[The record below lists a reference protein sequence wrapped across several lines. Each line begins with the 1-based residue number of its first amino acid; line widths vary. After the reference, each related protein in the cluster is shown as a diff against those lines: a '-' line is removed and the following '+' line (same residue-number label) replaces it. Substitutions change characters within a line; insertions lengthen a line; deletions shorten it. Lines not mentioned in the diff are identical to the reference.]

1 MKIAAWN
8 LNNRV
13 GRVPFRPEAAE
24 AVIGLDADVYV
35 FNEYY
40 PQSSEIAFRR
50 TLAEA
55 GWQQQALSTD
65 TGEKA
70 NRVLIVSRTQLTP
83 LALKLPDFDRQLPA
97 NLLGVHIPDF
107 GVSVLGLRLPWY
119 ETTSLVTRAWDWVEI
134 AAAGLLSEPSIIIG
148 DFNASLNSKASLGG
162 DHFRRI
168 IESGWQRA
176 APPTGFSYFGNGG
189 KRSEI
194 DHLLSTS
201 HCHISNPHYVTQQ
214 DQHCFAGAA
223 GSISDHAVLV
233 ASVEVIEFSRCVQHH
248 LSR

>member
-13 GRVPFRPEAAE
+13 GRVPFRTEAAE
-24 AVIGLDADVYV
+24 AAIGLDADVYV

-55 GWQQQALSTD
+55 GWQHQALSVD

-70 NRVLIVSRTQLTP
+70 NRVLIVSRTEIAP
-83 LALKLPDFDRQLPA
+83 IHLKLPDFDRQLPA
-97 NLLGVHIPDF
+97 NLLGVYLPDF

-119 ETTSLVTRAWDWVEI
+119 ESTSLVTRAWDWVEV

-148 DFNASLNSKASLGG
+148 DFNAGLNSKASRGG

-176 APPTGFSYFGNGG
+176 APSTGFSYFGSGD

-201 HCHISNPHYVTQQ
+201 LCHIANPRYVTQQ
-214 DQHCFAGAA
+214 GQHCLAGAVGA
-223 GSISDHAVLV
+223 ISDHAALIANVMV
-233 ASVEVIEFSRCVQHH
+233 KEDR
-248 LSR
+248 

>member
-13 GRVPFRPEAAE
+13 GRVPFRSEAAD
-24 AVIGLDADVYV
+24 AAIALDADIYV

-40 PQSSEIAFRR
+40 PQSNEIAFRR
-50 TLAEA
+50 TLADA
-55 GWQQQALSTD
+55 GWQYQALSPD

-70 NRVLIVSRTQLTP
+70 NRVLIVSRTQLAP
-83 LALKLPDFDRQLPA
+83 LPLKLPDFDRQFPA
-97 NLLGVHIPDF
+97 NLLGVYIPDF

-119 ETTSLVTRAWDWVEI
+119 ESTSLVTRAWDWVEE
-134 AAAGLLSEPSIIIG
+134 AAAGLLSEPSIIVG
-148 DFNASLNSKASLGG
+148 DLNAGLNSKASRGG

-168 IESGWQRA
+168 LNAGWQRA
-176 APPTGFSYFGNGG
+176 APTSGYSYFGSGG
-189 KRSEI
+189 KSSEI

-201 HCHISNPHYVTQQ
+201 LCHVAHPHYVTQHG
-214 DQHCFAGAA
+214 QHCFAGAV

-233 ASVEVIEFSRCVQHH
+233 ADVMANKDR
-248 LSR
+248 

>member
-13 GRVPFRPEAAE
+13 GRVPFRAEAAD
-24 AVIGLDADVYV
+24 AAIALDADVFV

-40 PQSSEIAFRR
+40 PQSNEIAFRR
-50 TLAEA
+50 TLADA
-55 GWQQQALSTD
+55 GWQHQALSPD

-70 NRVLIVSRTQLTP
+70 NRVLIASRTQLAP
-83 LALKLPDFDRQLPA
+83 LPLKLPDFDRQLPA

-119 ETTSLVTRAWDWVEI
+119 ESSSLVTRAWDWVEE
-134 AAAGLLSEPSIIIG
+134 AAAGLLSEPSIIVG
-148 DFNASLNSKASLGG
+148 DLNAGLNSKASRGG
-162 DHFRRI
+162 EHLRRI
-168 IESGWQRA
+168 IDSGWQRA
-176 APPTGFSYFGNGG
+176 APTTGFSYFGSGG

-201 HCHISNPHYVTQQ
+201 LCYVANPHYVTQQ
-214 DQHCFAGAA
+214 GQHCFAGVVGA
-223 GSISDHAVLV
+223 ISDHAALV
-233 ASVEVIEFSRCVQHH
+233 ANVMVKEGR
-248 LSR
+248 